1 MARRYQI
8 GLVIPLRGPGGIF
21 GPSCEAVADLA
32 AAYLND
38 NGGILGREVAIE
50 VVDASGPPAELRGN
64 IARLLDAGR
73 IDAVTGWHISPVRE
87 HLSSVV
93 ADRVPYVYTSLYEG
107 GESRRGIYCS
117 GETPGLQVGPALRW
131 LRQNLGLR
139 RWAIIGSDYVWPRRT
154 ARVVRE
160 YCLPLGFDLVEEIY
174 VPYGTPSFASTLPRL
189 ENSGAEGVLMLM
201 VGSDAVKFNRAFARR
216 GLHERMVRFAPLME
230 ENMLLASGAAATGNL
245 FVAAGYFKS
254 LATADALDLMSAY
267 VRRFGSGA
275 PPLNNAAES
284 CYEGIMTLAALS
296 ERARSAE
303 VGDIVRHS
311 AGVGYEGPRGTM
323 TISGGH
329 ARQTVY
335 LAAAGGY
342 EFDVIDALDPMV

>member
-1 MARRYQI
+1 MAKRYQI

-32 AAYLND
+32 AAHLND

-50 VVDASGPPAELRGN
+50 VVDASGPPAELRGR
-64 IARLLDAGR
+64 IAGLLDAGR
-73 IDAVTGWHISPVRE
+73 IDAITGWHISTVRE

-107 GESRRGIYCS
+107 GESRRGIFCS
-117 GETPGLQVGPALRW
+117 GETPGLQVGPALSW
-131 LRQNLGLR
+131 LRRNMGLR
-139 RWAIIGSDYVWPRRT
+139 RWAIVGSDYIWPRRT
-154 ARVVRE
+154 ARVVRQ
-160 YCLPLGFDLVEEIY
+160 YCRAFGLDLVEEIY
-174 VPYGTPSFASTLPRL
+174 VRYGTPSFAATLPRL
-189 ENSGAEGVLMLM
+189 EASGAEGVLMLM

-216 GLHERMVRFAPLME
+216 GLHERMVRFTPLME
-230 ENMLLASGAAATGNL
+230 ENMLLASGADATENL

-267 VRRFGSGA
+267 VERFGPGA

-284 CYEGIMTLAALS
+284 CYEGIMALAALS
-296 ERARSAE
+296 DRARSADLS
-303 VGDIVRHS
+303 DIVRHS
-311 AGVGYEGPRGTM
+311 TGVGYEGPRGTM

-329 ARQTVY
+329 THQTVY

-342 EFDVIDALDPMV
+342 EFDVIGALEPMT

>member
-1 MARRYQI
+1 MAKRYQI

-32 AAYLND
+32 AAHLND

-50 VVDASGPPAELRGN
+50 VVDASGPPAELRGR
-64 IARLLDAGR
+64 IAGLLDAGR
-73 IDAVTGWHISPVRE
+73 IDAITGWHISTVRE

-107 GESRRGIYCS
+107 GESRRGIFCS
-117 GETPGLQVGPALRW
+117 GETPGLQVGPALSW
-131 LRQNLGLR
+131 LRRNMGLR
-139 RWAIIGSDYVWPRRT
+139 RWAIVGSDYIWPRRT
-154 ARVVRE
+154 ARVVRQ
-160 YCLPLGFDLVEEIY
+160 YCRAFGLDLVEEIY
-174 VPYGTPSFASTLPRL
+174 VRYGTPSFAATLPRL
-189 ENSGAEGVLMLM
+189 EASGAEGVLMLM

-216 GLHERMVRFAPLME
+216 GLHERMVRFTPLME
-230 ENMLLASGAAATGNL
+230 ENMLLASGADATENL

-267 VRRFGSGA
+267 VERFGPGA

-284 CYEGIMTLAALS
+284 CYEGIMALAALS
-296 ERARSAE
+296 DRARSAE
-303 VGDIVRHS
+303 LSDIVRHS
-311 AGVGYEGPRGTM
+311 TGVGYEGPRGTM

-329 ARQTVY
+329 THQTVY

-342 EFDVIDALDPMV
+342 EFDVIGALEPMT